1 MGTPIGNLEDLSP
14 RARRVLSEADA
25 IFCEDTRVT
34 AKLTA
39 RFSIRAPRVSC
50 PAPREGARV
59 AELLERLARGETVA
73 LVSDAGMPGM
83 SDPGERLVAAA
94 SEAGHVVEVVP
105 GPSAP
110 AAALAVSGLP
120 AVPHVFLGFLPA
132 RQGERRRALEALRSR
147 TETLV
152 WFEAPHR
159 LRESLEDAAVALGP
173 RRACVA
179 RELTKVHEEVVRG
192 TLPEVAETF
201 RARGPGRGEVTVVVE
216 GADPS
221 AIATPYDG
229 RRRREDSRGPRGGRS
244 LEAPVQ
250 GDRAAGRPAGAGNLL
265 ARAAA
270 LEAVQARSRMSE
282 PIVRVSRLTKVFKT
296 FRREEGLAAALKS
309 LVKRTATETA
319 AVADVTFAIAPGE
332 MVGYI
337 GANGAGKSTTIKMLT
352 GILTPTSGEVFC
364 NGFVPHRDRTRYVAT
379 IGVVFGQRTQLWWD
393 IAVVESFRLLKEI
406 YGLTDAQYRERMD
419 LFDRVLGLK
428 AYLHQPVRKLSL
440 GERMRCDLAASLLH
454 RPPLLFLDEPTIG
467 LDVVAK
473 ANVREFLQ
481 EINRHDGTTV
491 LLTTHDLS
499 DIETLCNR
507 VIVIDHGRLLFDGA
521 LDELRDRI
529 LPVTSIVFDVK
540 RAPDPS
546 ELVFDGVPIREVGLH
561 RYRLDVDRRA
571 VAPATAVKDI
581 VNRFEVSDLTIEEPQ
596 IEDVV
601 KRIYRDGV
609 A

>member
-1 MGTPIGNLEDLSP
+1 
-14 RARRVLSEADA
+14 
-25 IFCEDTRVT
+25 
-34 AKLTA
+34 
-39 RFSIRAPRVSC
+39 
-50 PAPREGARV
+50 
-59 AELLERLARGETVA
+59 
-73 LVSDAGMPGM
+73 M
-83 SDPGERLVAAA
+83 SD
-94 SEAGHVVEVVP
+94 
-105 GPSAP
+105 
-110 AAALAVSGLP
+110 
-120 AVPHVFLGFLPA
+120 
-132 RQGERRRALEALRSR
+132 
-147 TETLV
+147 
-152 WFEAPHR
+152 
-159 LRESLEDAAVALGP
+159 
-173 RRACVA
+173 
-179 RELTKVHEEVVRG
+179 
-192 TLPEVAETF
+192 
-201 RARGPGRGEVTVVVE
+201 
-216 GADPS
+216 
-221 AIATPYDG
+221 
-229 RRRREDSRGPRGGRS
+229 
-244 LEAPVQ
+244 
-250 GDRAAGRPAGAGNLL
+250 
-265 ARAAA
+265 
-270 LEAVQARSRMSE
+270 

-319 AVADVTFAIAPGE
+319 AVADVSFTIAPGE

-364 NGFVPHRDRTRYVAT
+364 NGFVPHRERTRYVAT

-406 YGLTDAQYRERMD
+406 YGLSDAQYRERMD

-521 LDELRDRI
+521 LNELRDRI

-546 ELVFDGVPIREVGLH
+546 ELVFDGVPIREAGLH
-561 RYRLDVDRRA
+561 RYRLDVDRRV

-581 VNRFEVSDLTIEEPQ
+581 VNRFEVSDLAIEEPQ
-596 IEDVV
+596 IEEVV